1 LSALDPMMAGARLR
15 RSVLF
20 MPGANARAL
29 EKARG
34 LPADALIFDLEDA
47 VAPDAKAAARDA
59 VAAALKQGG
68 YGGRELILR
77 VNALGTQW
85 AEDDLKAAAQMKLD
99 AVLLPKVES
108 EAEPR
113 RAEAILI
120 SAGAPKDL
128 ALWCMMETARAML
141 HAEAIAASTSRLR
154 AFVMGTADL
163 SKELHA
169 AETPLREPM
178 MTALGLCVLAA
189 RAYGLALLDGV
200 HFDLDDA
207 AGFEASC
214 RQGRDLGFDGK
225 TLIHPKTIDTAN
237 AVFSPSA
244 AELARARRI
253 IDAHAE
259 AMKQGKGVTVLDG
272 RLVERLHVVSAQ
284 RSLDLAAAIDARVKA
299 Q

>member
-1 LSALDPMMAGARLR
+1 
-15 RSVLF
+15 

-59 VAAALKQGG
+59 VAATLKQGG